1 MLCKGCYRIS
11 IVLWTAENDSNTLL
25 VDAYFFANGRG
36 KISGFNGRV
45 LKLLLFCRFRC
56 YDRRR

>member
-36 KISGFNGRV
+36 KISGFNGGFLV
-45 LKLLLFCRFRC
+45 LRTPMT
-56 YDRRR
+56 